1 VGKRIRRPRGKGC
14 EVPTPPTP
22 PPPPPPNQPSMF
34 NAHAAVDCSAHLTRF
49 RYAKEKQTEEIKNV
63 CVPSCQPPF
72 LSIKKRERFPFCNFL
87 PSRNFCLVFFFFFHA
102 LVDPQAP
109 IYRLLSPPPAFI
121 LSYCLSTYNSSMKLQ
136 KVAGKKCMQG

>member
-1 VGKRIRRPRGKGC
+1 VAIPCGKLRLNKSNPVGKRIRRPRGKGC

-87 PSRNFCLVFFFFFHA
+87 PSRNFCLVFFFFFTPLWTHK
-102 LVDPQAP
+102 LRFTDSFL
-109 IYRLLSPPPAFI
+109 RHLLLFCHI
-121 LSYCLSTYNSSMKLQ
+121 
-136 KVAGKKCMQG
+136 V